1 MLRAIHFNK
10 WLSQS
15 YQYYWQLSRFNS
27 IIFTFIKDWQPY
39 EKYCKTVRMDKS
51 PFNFISE
58 ERSWRFGSSN
68 IIASHTS
75 DRQSLDIERT
85 DTKCFNGMRLNV
97 TETAS
102 EWRHLGNLNNWI
114 KVTDFSRNLTIIRQ
128 GRVKNWFTFKNNQ
141 RMGK

>member
-1 MLRAIHFNK
+1 
-10 WLSQS
+10 
-15 YQYYWQLSRFNS
+15 
-27 IIFTFIKDWQPY
+27 
-39 EKYCKTVRMDKS
+39 MDKS

-85 DTKCFNGMRLNV
+85 DLKCIYRMRLNV

-102 EWRHLGNLNNWI
+102 EWRHLGHLNNWI
-114 KVTDFSRNLTIIRQ
+114 KVKDSSRKLTFTRQ
-128 GRVKNWFTFKNNQ
+128 GRVENWFTFKNNQ